1 MTAIMLCTSIPNA
14 APIRRRI
21 LSWVASDRNRERG
34 KLLVAL
40 CFNRRFFRPPASA
53 DHGEV
58 TVSYRLRF
66 PPGLIVALSIPQTR
80 ALPLLRY
87 PIWVSTSLA
96 LPARLDACGE
106 PKEVPMTCQRCQG
119 CMARDH
125 FLDLQES
132 GGDWWLEGWRCINC
146 GNVFDPVLERN
157 RRLHAAALTSANVQP
172 ALSAQP
178 VVEEDSEHSSD
189 IAA

>member
-1 MTAIMLCTSIPNA
+1 
-14 APIRRRI
+14 
-21 LSWVASDRNRERG
+21 
-34 KLLVAL
+34 
-40 CFNRRFFRPPASA
+40 
-53 DHGEV
+53 
-58 TVSYRLRF
+58 
-66 PPGLIVALSIPQTR
+66 
-80 ALPLLRY
+80 
-87 PIWVSTSLA
+87 
-96 LPARLDACGE
+96 
-106 PKEVPMTCQRCQG
+106 MTCQRCQG

-125 FLDLQES
+125 FLDLKES

-189 IAA
+189 LAA